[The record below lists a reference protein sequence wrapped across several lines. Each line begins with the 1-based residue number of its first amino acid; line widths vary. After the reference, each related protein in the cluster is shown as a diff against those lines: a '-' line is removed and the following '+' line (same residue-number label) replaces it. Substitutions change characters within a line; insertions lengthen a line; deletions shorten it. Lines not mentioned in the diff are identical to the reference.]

1 MKQTI
6 SKRFL
11 TVMLCFCMAFSLCVP
26 AAADEDPE
34 VSGELTTEQE
44 QAVYGGEGEVQV
56 TETEAETTVQ
66 YETFSS
72 PLTAATFLAGAALEM
87 SGEIPTTEAPEPM
100 TSETYAAESS
110 EHPAIL
116 AAEERMEAAEH
127 SIYNTMAVSQVEDYV
142 NIRTAPEDDAEVVGK
157 IYNNAVATII
167 ETIDTADGIWYH
179 VTSGSVDGYI
189 KAEYF
194 ATGEDAQRIVTEIG
208 YVSATV
214 NVESLRMRES
224 ADLGSKTIAVLPKDE
239 NYKVEEQGEEFSRIS
254 IDDEVIGYVQNDYIR
269 INVHYESAISI
280 AEEEARLAEEAR
292 LRQEAEEA
300 AARLKAQQEEES
312 RAAASKAAAK
322 TSTAKKTT
330 EAPTET
336 SKKKTT
342 EAPTTTTPEPT
353 ETQPEPTET
362 SPDPAETTPDP
373 AETTPDPAETTPEP
387 TETSPEP
394 TAETTTEKA
403 PTTTPKA
410 TTAAPGDNGSSA
422 LRDAIVSEA
431 LTYVGKLPYVWG
443 GTSLE
448 TGADCSGFVQSI
460 YKMFGISLPRAS
472 DDQGYCGREVSSA
485 DIRPGDLVYYGGHIA
500 IYIGDGYVVHASG
513 VSSIP
518 NTKVSTWNYRSVIG
532 IRDVIGDR

>member
-1 MKQTI
+1 MKHTI

-11 TVMLCFCMAFSLCVP
+11 TVMLCFCMAFSPCIP

-44 QAVYGGEGEVQV
+44 QAVYGGEDAVQV
-56 TETEAETTVQ
+56 TEAEAETTVS

-72 PLTAATFLAGAALEM
+72 PLAAATFLAGAALEM
-87 SGEIPTTEAPEPM
+87 SGEIPTTAAPETTAGQ
-100 TSETYAAESS
+100 TSADESS
-110 EHPAIL
+110 EHPAVL

-142 NIRTAPEDDAEVVGK
+142 NIRSAPEAEAEVVGK

-167 ETIDTADGIWYH
+167 ETVDTADGTWYH

-239 NYKVEEQGEEFSRIS
+239 SYKVEEQGEEFSKIS
-254 IDDEVIGYVQNDYIR
+254 IDDEVIGYVQNDYIQ
-269 INVHYESAISI
+269 INVQYESAISI
-280 AEEEARLAEEAR
+280 EEEQAKLAEEAR
-292 LRQEAEEA
+292 LRKEAEEA

-312 RAAASKAAAK
+312 RAEASKAAAK
-322 TSTAKKTT
+322 SSKAKKTT
-330 EAPTET
+330 EAPTEST
-336 SKKKTT
+336 KKKTT
-342 EAPTTTTPEPT
+342 EAPTETTKQKTT
-353 ETQPEPTET
+353 EAPTET
-362 SPDPAETTPDP
+362 SPEPAETQPDP
-373 AETTPDPAETTPEP
+373 TETSPDPAETTPEP

-394 TAETTTEKA
+394 AETTTEKET
-403 PTTTPKA
+403 TTTPKA

-460 YKMFGISLPRAS
+460 YKMFGIKLPRAS
-472 DDQGYCGREVSSA
+472 DDQGYCGRAVSSA

-513 VSSIP
+513 VTSIP